1 MSFCERMAP
10 QTMAASY
17 QMSAAARPVVD
28 CAFQAEHTIHM
39 PPCAIAAVPAS
50 CQLHAASRGLGEATY
65 PEVLVQGLSLRL
77 ARVASTPEKRLF
89 FTLPRGAA
97 ATLAGTPVADAIV
110 NSGVCVTVCDAEAC
124 TLQ

>member
-89 FTLPRGAA
+89 FTLPTGGCCHASRNA
-97 ATLAGTPVADAIV
+97 
-110 NSGVCVTVCDAEAC
+110 SRRCHSEQWGVCYGM
-124 TLQ
+124 